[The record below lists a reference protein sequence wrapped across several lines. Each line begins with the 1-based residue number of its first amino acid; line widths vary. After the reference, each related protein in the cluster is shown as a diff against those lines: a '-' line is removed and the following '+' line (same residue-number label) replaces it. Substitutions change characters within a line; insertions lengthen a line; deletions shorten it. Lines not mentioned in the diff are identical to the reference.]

1 MVNCFDLINCPT
13 RKDKQL
19 DHFIISNKL
28 NCSYN
33 KVVDNI
39 FDHKLGIF
47 EIYK

>member
-1 MVNCFDLINCPT
+1 MINCTDLINCPT
-13 RKDKQL
+13 RKNKQL

-33 KVVDNI
+33 KIEDNS

-47 EIYK
+47 EIND